1 MIYTFIEYRRRHRR
15 ARHVSLSLPIYISK
29 GFIMKTLTLQNDTQ
43 AVIEPKFK
51 DSYGLPIAAPSSTS
65 ATATATSSDA
75 TLFSAAIDA
84 DGNVLVIAVP
94 GAAGTGTLTYIN
106 GSLTDTGDV
115 VISAPAAASVELDSA
130 DAVITAQTPASAPV
144 LAPAVPD
151 TAIGPGLAPL
161 A

>member
-15 ARHVSLSLPIYISK
+15 ARHVSLSLPLYISK
-29 GFIMKTLTLQNDTQ
+29 GFIMKTLTLQNDAQ

-51 DSYGLPIAAPSSTS
+51 DSYGLPIAAPSST
-65 ATATATSSDA
+65 TATATSSDA
-75 TLFSAAIDA
+75 TLFSASINA

-94 GAAGTGTLTYIN
+94 GATGSGTLTYAN
-106 GSLTDTGDV
+106 GSLTDSGDV

-130 DAVITAQTPASAPV
+130 DAIITAQSDATAPSGAATTSA
-144 LAPAVPD
+144 
-151 TAIGPGLAPL
+151 GLAPL